1 MSLCRIF
8 MDKRKLIAQVA
19 KKSGYAKWEVNKI
32 IDPLFEAILDS
43 LQNDEEIHINN
54 FGKFALK
61 YHKPKEVLH
70 PKTRQRIEIPEKA
83 SVVFTQT
90 RMFKPTDE
98 TMTVLK
104 QQAKK

>member
-1 MSLCRIF
+1 
-8 MDKRKLIAQVA
+8 MDKRKLVAQVA
-19 KKSGYAKWEVNKI
+19 EKSGYAKWEINKI

-43 LQNDEEIHINN
+43 LQNGEDIHINN
-54 FGKFALK
+54 FGKFTLK
-61 YHKPKEVLH
+61 YHKSKETLH

-98 TMTVLK
+98 TIEVLR
-104 QQAKK
+104 QQAEK